1 FDAPGR
7 ELDDLLGVAGQPL
20 LAEAGH
26 EDPTL
31 ASMAIAVLGQ
41 DVHLQGRGRA
51 VAGHPHHHLDE
62 VGEQSGITEHA
73 MVELRAERTQ
83 PARCVSRQSHE
94 IGGLI
99 VELEHPRDRIG
110 QEAEHVELVAVDRQR
125 TRTWKRDLRE
135 IEEHRHGNGRY
146 ETYPP
151 RSDKMDDITIKA
163 TAS

>member
-1 FDAPGR
+1 
-7 ELDDLLGVAGQPL
+7 
-20 LAEAGH
+20 
-26 EDPTL
+26 
-31 ASMAIAVLGQ
+31 
-41 DVHLQGRGRA
+41 
-51 VAGHPHHHLDE
+51 
-62 VGEQSGITEHA
+62 HA

-83 PARCVSRQSHE
+83 PARIVARQSHE
-94 IGGLI
+94 IAVLL

-110 QEAEHVELVAVDRQR
+110 QEAEHVELVADDRQR

-163 TAS
+163 TASRSAPQCLPTPTRSSTRRSSTASPRQTPP